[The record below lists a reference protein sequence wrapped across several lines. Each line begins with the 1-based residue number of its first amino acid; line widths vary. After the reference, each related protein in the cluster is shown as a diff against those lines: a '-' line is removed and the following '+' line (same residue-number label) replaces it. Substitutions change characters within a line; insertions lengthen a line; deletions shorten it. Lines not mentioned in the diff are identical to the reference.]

1 MNFLSKPHPFI
12 FNRWSIIIPGIVTVF
27 VIMVLMPLDFDRM
40 LFGERFVLSI
50 VFGAVAAA
58 TVGLSVF
65 AMQKLVPDWISEDHW
80 TVGREISLIFVVI
93 FLICLVNFM
102 VLLLLGMND
111 ADVSKTFVQV
121 IGYTL
126 VISFFPVLLMVLT
139 EQVLHQKAKLKES
152 ERLNTAL
159 KFEIQPSPTP
169 SQKVKDDRIELLAEN
184 GVVELVISQ
193 LQIDYIQSDGNY
205 AEIFYHDSK
214 LNPQKKL
221 IRNRLKYF
229 SDVLPQPPFIHCHK
243 SYIVNL
249 NKVESVTGN
258 ARNFEL
264 ILTGRPD
271 RIPVSRSKTAELRQR
286 FE

>member
-40 LFGERFVLSI
+40 LLGERFVLSI

-65 AMQKLVPDWISEDHW
+65 ALQKIAPDWVSEDHW

-111 ADVSKTFVQV
+111 ADVSKTFIQV

-126 VISFFPVLLMVLT
+126 VISFF
-139 EQVLHQKAKLKES
+139 
-152 ERLNTAL
+152 R
-159 KFEIQPSPTP
+159 
-169 SQKVKDDRIELLAEN
+169 
-184 GVVELVISQ
+184 
-193 LQIDYIQSDGNY
+193 
-205 AEIFYHDSK
+205 
-214 LNPQKKL
+214 
-221 IRNRLKYF
+221 YF
-229 SDVLPQPPFIHCHK
+229 
-243 SYIVNL
+243 
-249 NKVESVTGN
+249 
-258 ARNFEL
+258 
-264 ILTGRPD
+264 
-271 RIPVSRSKTAELRQR
+271 
-286 FE
+286 